1 MSVPTVDAD
10 QRPAYRNAYEHLAP
24 LFAQY
29 AALPQGDPRRER
41 LRTELIAGYLP
52 VAQNIARRYS
62 RRGEPS
68 QDVEQVASVGLV
80 LAVDRFD
87 PGREVDFL
95 SFAIPTINGEVLRH
109 FRDRVH
115 TIRPPRRLRELQ
127 SRIHDAAAAGGVRSG
142 GRVVGGSGGAVR
154 QGAAGP
160 GARAGAAAGG
170 AAPGGGEAVVGGAR
184 AVRDIA
190 GATVR
195 AAV

>member
-52 VAQNIARRYS
+52 VARNIARRYS

-87 PGREVDFL
+87 PGRGIDFL
-95 SFAIPTINGEVLRH
+95 SFAIPTINGEVLRAISQNRNVKL
-109 FRDRVH
+109 RDVAADLV
-115 TIRPPRRLRELQ
+115 TAVSGQPP
-127 SRIHDAAAAGGVRSG
+127 AATPRFS
-142 GRVVGGSGGAVR
+142 
-154 QGAAGP
+154 
-160 GARAGAAAGG
+160 
-170 AAPGGGEAVVGGAR
+170 
-184 AVRDIA
+184 
-190 GATVR
+190 
-195 AAV
+195 

>member
-1 MSVPTVDAD
+1 MLEEAHMSVPTVDAD
-10 QRPAYRNAYEHLAP
+10 QRPADRPGYETLAP

-29 AALPQGDPRRER
+29 AALPHNDPRRER

-52 VAQNIARRYS
+52 VARNIARRYS

-87 PGREVDFL
+87 PRRGVDFL

-127 SRIHDAAAAGGVRSG
+127 SRIHDAADQLSQKHGRPPRPSEIARQIILEALAAQDAAHTASLDPPEIAAQ
-142 GRVVGGSGGAVR
+142 VG
-154 QGAAGP
+154 
-160 GARAGAAAGG
+160 
-170 AAPGGGEAVVGGAR
+170 
-184 AVRDIA
+184 
-190 GATVR
+190 
-195 AAV
+195 